1 MTDDTNLFGEE
12 LPRLGAPLFSEKWSN
27 RKCAWIGLYAGKGYP
42 APAIEVALRE
52 THTANTIAHML
63 NEWGIY
69 LNGEMHTYA
78 KIPVPMAAKH
88 RTMLATEAMSRDM
101 EMPEL
106 CQRILTQ
113 VAQDRLYAAVLE
125 G

>member
-1 MTDDTNLFGEE
+1 MTGDRNLFGEE
-12 LPRLGAPLFSEKWSN
+12 LPRLGAPLFAERWSN
-27 RKCAWIGLYAGKGYP
+27 RKCAWIGHYSGMGYT
-42 APAIEVALRE
+42 APSIEVALRE

-69 LNGEMHTYA
+69 ANGTMHTYS

-88 RTMLATEAMSRDM
+88 RTMLAEEAMGRDM

-106 CQRILTQ
+106 CSRILTQ
-113 VAQDRLYAAVLE
+113 IAQDRLYAAVLE